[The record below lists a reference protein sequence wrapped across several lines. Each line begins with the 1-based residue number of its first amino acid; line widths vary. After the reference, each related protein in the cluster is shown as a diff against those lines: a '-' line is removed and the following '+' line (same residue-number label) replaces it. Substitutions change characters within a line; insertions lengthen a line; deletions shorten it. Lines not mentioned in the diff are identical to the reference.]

1 MWKKEEQEAVTN
13 FAGFLISCQSFTF
26 KLNVKPEK
34 YDMNIR
40 ILAVAFSGG
49 FPDNPSLADPRMHN
63 LYKLVN
69 IPRHY

>member
-34 YDMNIR
+34 YDMNLR
-40 ILAVAFSGG
+40 KLAVAFSSG
-49 FPDNPSLADPRMHN
+49 FSG
-63 LYKLVN
+63 
-69 IPRHY
+69 